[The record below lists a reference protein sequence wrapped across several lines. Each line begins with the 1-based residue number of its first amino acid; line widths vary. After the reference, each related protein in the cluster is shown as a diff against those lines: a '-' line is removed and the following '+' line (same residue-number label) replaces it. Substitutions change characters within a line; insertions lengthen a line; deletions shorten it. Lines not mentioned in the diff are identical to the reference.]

1 MCKSQNI
8 QALAVECNC
17 FFVRLRS
24 SRNETLKKDEAEAS
38 TSHDASASSSMDIS
52 DSREG
57 RRCEQISTLQEAKEV
72 MATSN
77 QVLKFVVLPPTAGDS
92 GGDDTDQQYLPDDP
106 EDEFDPAGKL
116 KVEQEVKVEEFETA
130 KLSRKEKRALLRWK
144 KTENLHRIFP
154 VEQIQRNENFQKNC
168 FYDTVRKCNNKAFT
182 VSPQEIRQFIGVILL
197 SGYNCQ
203 PEAKHY
209 YWSTQPDMDAQ
220 GAISCISS
228 SRFMEIKKYLYLADN
243 QKLVKDDK
251 MSKLCTNCSTPALSS
266 MLSVDESIVPY
277 YGRHAAK
284 LFLKGKSIRFGY
296 KVWLLC
302 GNDGKEIHALK
313 VPLSTRVIRT
323 MVDIIQETSN
333 ITYDLLVMLSELK
346 MRYDHTAA
354 MVLIQ

>member
-1 MCKSQNI
+1 MK
-8 QALAVECNC
+8 
-17 FFVRLRS
+17 RLRS

-77 QVLKFVVLPPTAGDS
+77 QVLNVVVLPPTAGDS

-154 VEQIQRNENFQKNC
+154 
-168 FYDTVRKCNNKAFT
+168 AFT

-266 MLSVDESIVPY
+266 MVCS
-277 YGRHAAK
+277 
-284 LFLKGKSIRFGY
+284 
-296 KVWLLC
+296 
-302 GNDGKEIHALK
+302 
-313 VPLSTRVIRT
+313 
-323 MVDIIQETSN
+323 
-333 ITYDLLVMLSELK
+333 
-346 MRYDHTAA
+346 MRS
-354 MVLIQ
+354 

>member
-1 MCKSQNI
+1 MGYSGDVCIKTAACQKKR
-8 QALAVECNC
+8 L
-17 FFVRLRS
+17 RLRS
-24 SRNETLKKDEAEAS
+24 SRKETLKKDEAEAS

-57 RRCEQISTLQEAKEV
+57 RRKRRRLWPLQNHV
-72 MATSN
+72 RN
-77 QVLKFVVLPPTAGDS
+77 VVLPPTAGDS
-92 GGDDTDQQYLPDDP
+92 GGDDTDQEYLPDDP
-106 EDEFDPAGKL
+106 EDEFDPAGVKL
-116 KVEQEVKVEEFETA
+116 TA
-130 KLSRKEKRALLRWK
+130 TLSRKEKRALPRWK

-168 FYDTVRKCNNKAFT
+168 FYDTVRSVVQKCNNKAFT

-266 MLSVDESIVPY
+266 MIRPYRSNGADTVMLPDKQLMKQKRGAFDCFVEEKPLSHLDFRRQVVLSLLQTERTATP
-277 YGRHAAK
+277 RAASGSMSQ
-284 LFLKGKSIRFGY
+284 LFDIRF
-296 KVWLLC
+296 
-302 GNDGKEIHALK
+302 
-313 VPLSTRVIRT
+313 
-323 MVDIIQETSN
+323 
-333 ITYDLLVMLSELK
+333 LVFIL
-346 MRYDHTAA
+346 
-354 MVLIQ
+354 